1 MNRNGLYF
9 VIGAL
14 LVLVIGFGIYVYRE
28 ENKPSGVEI
37 QLNEN
42 GVSID
47 QN

>member
-14 LVLVIGFGIYVYRE
+14 LALVVGFGVYVYRE
-28 ENKPSGVEI
+28 ESKPSGVEI